1 MALAG
6 TETIVA
12 FSWES
17 RMSTA
22 SSLPTVASAPDASAA
37 DATDFAAAG
46 SAAAASTS
54 SPART
59 RRRFRPGGR
68 AWRRLI
74 SPLALL
80 IIWQAV
86 GELKLMS
93 TQKLPEPTQ
102 VAHTAYTLIATH
114 SAAYGTLQGAML
126 ASLQRWGLGF
136 VFGGL
141 VAFVLALIAG
151 LSRNGEDAVDPL
163 MQMLRTLPL
172 FGLIPVFEVW
182 FGIDLLPKVLLIAIG
197 TAIPIYLNTFSGI
210 RSVDGSLGE
219 LARALKLSYR
229 EKLWHII
236 LPGAFPSILVGLR
249 QGLATGL
256 LALVVAE
263 QINANSGLGFI
274 INQGAQFLNNN
285 VIIVALLVYTLL
297 GLITDWIVRVI
308 ERRTLT
314 WRRGIE
320 VTK

>member
-1 MALAG
+1 
-6 TETIVA
+6 
-12 FSWES
+12 
-17 RMSTA
+17 MSTT
-22 SSLPTVASAPDASAA
+22 SSPPAVVGVSDPGAA
-37 DATDFAAAG
+37 DAQGFAAAN
-46 SAAAASTS
+46 STAATTS
-54 SPART
+54 SPTHA
-59 RRRFRPGGR
+59 RRRLRLGSS

-102 VAHTAYTLIATH
+102 VIHTAYTLIVTH
-114 SAAYGTLQGAML
+114 SAAYGTLQGAL
-126 ASLQRWGLGF
+126 TASLERWGIGF
-136 VFGGL
+136 VTGGIAAL
-141 VAFVLALIAG
+141 VLALIAG
-151 LSRNGEDAVDPL
+151 LSRGGEDTVDPL

-182 FGIDLLPKVLLIAIG
+182 FGIDLLPKVLLIALG

-210 RSVDGSLGE
+210 RGVDGRLSE
-219 LARALKLSYR
+219 LSRALKLNYR
-229 EKLWHII
+229 EKLWHVI
-236 LPGAFPSILVGLR
+236 LPGALPSILVGLR

-297 GLITDWIVRVI
+297 GLITDWIVRII
-308 ERRTLT
+308 ERHTLA
-314 WRRGIE
+314 WRQGIE
-320 VTK
+320 VTR

>member
-1 MALAG
+1 
-6 TETIVA
+6 
-12 FSWES
+12 
-17 RMSTA
+17 MSTT
-22 SSLPTVASAPDASAA
+22 SSSSTVVDVSDASTA
-37 DATDFAAAG
+37 DAPGFVVAG
-46 SAAAASTS
+46 SATATTAA
-54 SPART
+54 PART
-59 RRRFRPGGR
+59 RRRLRLGGS
-68 AWRRLI
+68 AWRRAI
-74 SPLALL
+74 SPLVLL

-102 VAHTAYTLIATH
+102 VIHTAYTLVVTH
-114 SAAYGTLQGAML
+114 SAAYGTLQGAL
-126 ASLQRWGLGF
+126 TASLERWGIGF
-136 VFGGL
+136 VTGG
-141 VAFVLALIAG
+141 VAALLLALIAG
-151 LSRNGEDAVDPL
+151 LSRRGEDTVDPL

-182 FGIDLLPKVLLIAIG
+182 FGIDLLPKVLLIALG

-210 RSVDGSLGE
+210 RSVDGRLGE

-236 LPGAFPSILVGLR
+236 LPGALPSILVGLR

-297 GLITDWIVRVI
+297 GLITDWVVRII
-308 ERRTLT
+308 ERRSLA

-320 VTK
+320 MAK